1 MPTRSQV
8 EKWNIGALGNW
19 ASTVA
24 AKNSDCLTHL
34 DKAKTHFSNVHADWS
49 GAAYNAAYDRVL
61 QDHDQ
66 GRKLTVEVGDLATVL
81 AGAVSTLTSY
91 RDALLNRV
99 ADAEQATLTVA
110 DDWRVSGESEETV
123 NAHQGL
129 INSAYFELDNAVSDT
144 ARKISEQADIVRSAG
159 DLLGSGLDVSA
170 AEDEVG
176 RLGQQDGKALA
187 DWANAPSVDR
197 DPAVLDRIASQLPG
211 HPLTDAELQVLA
223 NGGEVDTL
231 PASVQEY
238 YRDFYNSAGKEGV
251 LALSEHLKTQE
262 EAGNTVAASQRDS
275 LANGLALISNE
286 DVGTGRSPDGKL
298 TGAGSY
304 QDVPADIRELIEAR
318 RTDPNPI
325 NADTTPGG
333 PTVALQQ
340 QWKDTNALA
349 DLMGQ
354 TNPGYEPGTELGT
367 QLYLKSSDM
376 VQDQFN
382 PPGRDDAAG
391 SFAQFAG
398 RNDDSAH
405 QIWSGQG
412 MPEGYDP
419 KETVRAL
426 TGHDWSDSD
435 NGRGAA
441 TLIDRIT
448 EESQLPADDP
458 RGIRGR
464 EALAGLGTMLAPEND
479 NKVWDQQKESFA
491 NNPELATSVSKA
503 MSANL
508 DAVSTP
514 GLPTGFT
521 ENKVFADG
529 RVILNAEEANRL
541 LQLGSYSEEGRVN
554 LTTSVEQHRI
564 AELTR
569 LMQEHPGNLPGQLA
583 LSDAGTLSGR
593 VDNAMW
599 DALIDQDQRKGE
611 EALNPSDAM
620 YQAKMMG
627 ATLAGQIADDT
638 VGKLPHADIAT
649 GLTGIE
655 VGDTVESKV
664 QEWLGK
670 PEYEFMERPSEAV
683 LKAEATNH
691 AHQSI
696 LNAAYAAGQLPPG
709 LQTTDGPVT
718 TSVLEQ
724 NPAARQVFNDFLAE
738 RGLSQYVADYNQSY
752 AIDLGQQGG
761 S

>member
-1 MPTRSQV
+1 ML
-8 EKWNIGALGNW
+8 E
-19 ASTVA
+19 
-24 AKNSDCLTHL
+24 
-34 DKAKTHFSNVHADWS
+34 
-49 GAAYNAAYDRVL
+49 
-61 QDHDQ
+61 DHDQ
-66 GRKLTVEVGDLATVL
+66 GRKLTVEVGDLATIL
-81 AGAVSTLTSY
+81 TGAVSTLTSY
-91 RDALLNRV
+91 RNALLAKV
-99 ADAEQATLTVA
+99 TDAEQAALTVA

-129 INSAYFELDNAVSDT
+129 INSAYFELNNAVSDA

-170 AEDEVG
+170 AEDETG

-187 DWANAPSVDR
+187 DWANTPSVER
-197 DPAVLDRIASQLPG
+197 DPAVLDSIASQLPG
-211 HPLTDAELQVLA
+211 HPLTDAELQILA

-231 PASVQEY
+231 PQAVQDY

-286 DVGTGRSPDGKL
+286 DVGTGRTPDGKL
-298 TGAGSY
+298 TGNGSY
-304 QDVPADIRELIEAR
+304 QNVPTDIRELIEAR

-325 NADTTPGG
+325 NANTTPGG

-391 SFAQFAG
+391 TFAQFAG

-412 MPEGYDP
+412 MPDDYDE
-419 KETVRAL
+419 KETVRSL
-426 TGHDWSDSD
+426 TGHDWSESD

-458 RGIRGR
+458 RGMRGR
-464 EALAGLGTMLAPEND
+464 EALAGLGQMLAPD
-479 NKVWDQQKESFA
+479 DDDDKVWEQQKQSFHD
-491 NNPELATSVSKA
+491 NPELATSVSKA
-503 MSANL
+503 LSANL
-508 DAVSTP
+508 DAISTP
-514 GLPTGFT
+514 GYQAGYPA
-521 ENKVFADG
+521 NIIHSDG
-529 RVILNAEEANRL
+529 RVEFHAEEANRL
-541 LQLGSYSEEGRVN
+541 LQLGSYSEDGRVN
-554 LTTSVEQHRI
+554 LTAAAEQHRL

-569 LMQEHPGNLPGQLA
+569 VMQANPPSEVPEALA

-593 VDNAMW
+593 VDNAIW
-599 DALIDQDQRKGE
+599 DALVHDDQLNGD
-611 EALNPSDAM
+611 EATNKADAL

-627 ATLAGQIADDT
+627 ATIAGQLADEA
-638 VGKLPHADIAT
+638 VGKIPGADTAT
-649 GLTGIE
+649 GITGIE
-655 VGDTVESKV
+655 VGDGVESKL

-670 PEYEFMERPSEAV
+670 PEYEYLERPSEAV
-683 LKAEATNH
+683 LKAQTAEH
-691 AHQSI
+691 VHQSI
-696 LNAAYAAGQLPPG
+696 LNAAYAAGELPPE
-709 LQTTDGPVT
+709 LQTGSGPINAAELREKESTKLVFTNFLT
-718 TSVLEQ
+718 TH
-724 NPAARQVFNDFLAE
+724 
-738 RGLSQYVADYNQSY
+738 GLSQYVADYNQSY
-752 AIDLGQQGG
+752 AIDLGRQGG

>member
-8 EKWNIGALGNW
+8 EKWNISALEAW
-19 ASTVA
+19 ATTVA
-24 AKNSDCLTHL
+24 AKNSDCLAYL
-34 DKAKTHFSNVHADWS
+34 DKAKTHFSDVHADWS

-61 QDHDQ
+61 EDHDQ

-81 AGAVSTLTSY
+81 TGAVSTLTSY
-91 RDALLNRV
+91 RNALLAKV
-99 ADAEQATLTVA
+99 TDAEQATLTVA

-129 INSAYFELDNAVSDT
+129 INSAYFELNNAVSDA
-144 ARKISEQADIVRSAG
+144 ARKISAQADIVRSAG

-170 AEDEVG
+170 AEDETG

-187 DWANAPSVDR
+187 DWAGAPSVDR

-211 HPLTDAELQVLA
+211 HPLTDAELQILA

-231 PASVQEY
+231 PESVQEY

-286 DVGTGRSPDGKL
+286 DVGTGRNPDGKL
-298 TGAGSY
+298 TGNGSY
-304 QDVPADIRELIEAR
+304 QNVPTDIRELIEAR
-318 RTDPNPI
+318 RTDNPI
-325 NADTTPGG
+325 NANTTPGG

-354 TNPGYEPGTELGT
+354 TNPGYEPGTDLGT

-391 SFAQFAG
+391 TFAQFAG

-419 KETVRAL
+419 KETVRSL

-458 RGIRGR
+458 RGMRGR

-479 NKVWDQQKESFA
+479 DKVWDQQKESFA

-503 MSANL
+503 MAANL
-508 DAVSTP
+508 DSVSAP
-514 GLPTGFT
+514 GQQTGFP
-521 ENKVFADG
+521 ENKVYQDG
-529 RVILNAEEANRL
+529 RVALNAEEANRL
-541 LQLGSYSEEGRVN
+541 LQLGSYSEEGRLN

-564 AELTR
+564 AELAR
-569 LMQEHPGNLPGQLA
+569 LMQEDPGNLPGKLA

-599 DALIDQDQRKGE
+599 DALIDHDKRKGE

-627 ATLAGQIADDT
+627 ASIAGQLADDT
-638 VGKLPHADIAT
+638 VGKLPHADVVT

-709 LQTTDGPVT
+709 LQTADGPVT

-724 NPAARQVFNDFLAE
+724 NSTARQAFNNFLAE

-752 AIDLGQQGG
+752 AINLGQQGG